1 MAIRIMVGSMV
12 AIGVVVGADIAATME
27 VAAMRAD
34 MAVTVDFV
42 AGQYAVEAV
51 DSTALHAAAAIDN

>member
-1 MAIRIMVGSMV
+1 
-12 AIGVVVGADIAATME
+12 ME